1 MEEREGFEP
10 SRRYRQL
17 IFETSALNHSA
28 TSPLGLEK
36 VLCAHTLYKRNLS
49 SILIKKEFFMYR
61 LLILLFPMILHSED
75 VSQKKI
81 AEISV
86 EDLTN
91 IVRMIVQEA
100 MTNCTVTGEMNG
112 RAKLNLDVEGEV
124 VARLECFFEEEAVL
138 TEEEPL
144 VEDD

>member
-1 MEEREGFEP
+1 
-10 SRRYRQL
+10 
-17 IFETSALNHSA
+17 
-28 TSPLGLEK
+28 
-36 VLCAHTLYKRNLS
+36 
-49 SILIKKEFFMYR
+49 MYR
-61 LLILLFPMILHSED
+61 LLIILFPMMLHSED
-75 VSQKKI
+75 VNDKKI

-124 VARLECFFEEEAVL
+124 VARLECFFEEDEVL
-138 TEEEPL
+138 TEEEPSA
-144 VEDD
+144 EEG

>member
-1 MEEREGFEP
+1 MF
-10 SRRYRQL
+10 
-17 IFETSALNHSA
+17 
-28 TSPLGLEK
+28 
-36 VLCAHTLYKRNLS
+36 
-49 SILIKKEFFMYR
+49 R
-61 LLILLFPMILHSED
+61 LLILLVPMSLYSED

-124 VARLECFFEEEAVL
+124 VARLECIFDEEKVL
-138 TEEEPL
+138 TEDEPL
-144 VEDD
+144 AEED

>member
-1 MEEREGFEP
+1 MF
-10 SRRYRQL
+10 
-17 IFETSALNHSA
+17 
-28 TSPLGLEK
+28 
-36 VLCAHTLYKRNLS
+36 
-49 SILIKKEFFMYR
+49 R
-61 LLILLFPMILHSED
+61 LLILLVPMTLQSED

-124 VARLECFFEEEAVL
+124 IARLECSFEEDVL
-138 TEEEPL
+138 SEEEPL
-144 VEDD
+144 AEED

>member
-1 MEEREGFEP
+1 MF
-10 SRRYRQL
+10 
-17 IFETSALNHSA
+17 
-28 TSPLGLEK
+28 
-36 VLCAHTLYKRNLS
+36 
-49 SILIKKEFFMYR
+49 R
-61 LLILLFPMILHSED
+61 LLILLVPMTLHSED

-124 VARLECFFEEEAVL
+124 VARLECFFDEEEVL
-138 TEEEPL
+138 TKEELSTE
-144 VEDD
+144 ED

>member
-1 MEEREGFEP
+1 M
-10 SRRYRQL
+10 
-17 IFETSALNHSA
+17 H
-28 TSPLGLEK
+28 
-36 VLCAHTLYKRNLS
+36 
-49 SILIKKEFFMYR
+49 R
-61 LLILLFPMILHSED
+61 LLILLLPMLLHSED
-75 VSQKKI
+75 LGEKKI

-124 VARLECFFEEEAVL
+124 VARLECFFEEDEVL
-138 TEEEPL
+138 TEEEPSA
-144 VEDD
+144 EEG

>member
-1 MEEREGFEP
+1 M
-10 SRRYRQL
+10 
-17 IFETSALNHSA
+17 I
-28 TSPLGLEK
+28 
-36 VLCAHTLYKRNLS
+36 
-49 SILIKKEFFMYR
+49 R
-61 LLILLFPMILHSED
+61 LLILLVPMTLHSED

-124 VARLECFFEEEAVL
+124 VARLECFFEEEEVL
-138 TEEEPL
+138 TEEESIAE
-144 VEDD
+144 ED

>member
-1 MEEREGFEP
+1 M
-10 SRRYRQL
+10 
-17 IFETSALNHSA
+17 H
-28 TSPLGLEK
+28 
-36 VLCAHTLYKRNLS
+36 
-49 SILIKKEFFMYR
+49 R
-61 LLILLFPMILHSED
+61 LLILLFPMLLQSED
-75 VSQKKI
+75 LGEKKI

-124 VARLECFFEEEAVL
+124 VARLECSFDEEEVL

-144 VEDD
+144 TEKD

>member
-1 MEEREGFEP
+1 MF
-10 SRRYRQL
+10 
-17 IFETSALNHSA
+17 
-28 TSPLGLEK
+28 
-36 VLCAHTLYKRNLS
+36 
-49 SILIKKEFFMYR
+49 R
-61 LLILLFPMILHSED
+61 LLILLVPMILHSED
-75 VSQKKI
+75 VSEKKI

-124 VARLECFFEEEAVL
+124 VARLECFFEEEEVF
-138 TEEEPL
+138 TEEESL
-144 VEDD
+144 AEEE

>member
-1 MEEREGFEP
+1 
-10 SRRYRQL
+10 
-17 IFETSALNHSA
+17 
-28 TSPLGLEK
+28 
-36 VLCAHTLYKRNLS
+36 
-49 SILIKKEFFMYR
+49 MYR

-75 VSQKKI
+75 VSEKKI

-124 VARLECFFEEEAVL
+124 VARLECFFEEEEVS
-138 TEEEPL
+138 TEEESL
-144 VEDD
+144 AEED

>member
-1 MEEREGFEP
+1 M
-10 SRRYRQL
+10 S
-17 IFETSALNHSA
+17 
-28 TSPLGLEK
+28 
-36 VLCAHTLYKRNLS
+36 
-49 SILIKKEFFMYR
+49 R
-61 LLILLFPMILHSED
+61 LLLILFPMILYSED
-75 VSQKKI
+75 VGEKKI

-124 VARLECFFEEEAVL
+124 VARLECIFEEEEVK
-138 TEEEPL
+138 TEEASIEEI
-144 VEDD
+144 VEED